1 MENGKNIK
9 IGLALFD
16 VAGIGGLIY
25 FINQGWVDAVVFVA
39 VILTMIVGCAFVICE
54 INKPSIDIER
64 PDTTPIYSMPLR
76 KMGFRYDEEKK
87 KWLMGGNGASFLV
100 RLAICTQTDGKNIG
114 YVECFNFANK
124 RNDTLSYY
132 VTCMEDVQ
140 FVMNLCGIIVNE
152 Y

>member
-1 MENGKNIK
+1 MENGRNIK

-39 VILTMIVGCAFVICE
+39 VMLTMIVGCAFVICE

-64 PDTTPIYSMPLR
+64 PDATPIYSVPLR

-114 YVECFNFANK
+114 YVECFNFANE

>member
-1 MENGKNIK
+1 MENGRNIK

-25 FINQGWVDAVVFVA
+25 FINQGWVDAVVFV
-39 VILTMIVGCAFVICE
+39 VVMLTMIVGCAFVICE

-64 PDTTPIYSMPLR
+64 PDATPIYSVPLR

-100 RLAICTQTDGKNIG
+100 RLAICTHTDGKSIG
-114 YVECFNFANK
+114 YVECFNFANE

>member
-1 MENGKNIK
+1 MENGLKMK
-9 IGLALFD
+9 IGLAIFD
-16 VAGIGGLIY
+16 IAGIVGLVY
-25 FINQGWVDAVVFVA
+25 FINNGWVDAIVYT
-39 VILTMIVGCAFVICE
+39 ITLLLTIVGCALIISSVNE
-54 INKPSIDIER
+54 PPANTEKSNA
-64 PDTTPIYSMPLR
+64 TPIYSVPLR

-100 RLAICTQTDGKNIG
+100 RLTICTQTDGKSIG
-114 YVECFNFANK
+114 YVECFNFANE